1 MAAPK
6 GIKAVEWLARRTK
19 TQRGGNDRRP
29 DNFDR
34 SAPDALALWRDGYL
48 ESLASRNYAEGTL
61 EGRGDALKVFLAWAA
76 ERELTRA
83 GQITRPDFGKLPALA
98 LALHQGQRATA
109 GLEHAAQPA

>member
-29 DNFDR
+29 DTFDR

-48 ESLASRNYAEGTL
+48 ESLASRNYAGGTL

-83 GQITRPDFGKLPALA
+83 SQITRPI
-98 LALHQGQRATA
+98 
-109 GLEHAAQPA
+109 LES